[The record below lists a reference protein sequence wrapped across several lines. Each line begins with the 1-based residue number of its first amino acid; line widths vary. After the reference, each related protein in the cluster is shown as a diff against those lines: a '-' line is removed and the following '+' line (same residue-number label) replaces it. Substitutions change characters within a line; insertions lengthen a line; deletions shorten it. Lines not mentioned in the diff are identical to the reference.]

1 MAKAKSPKKPIH
13 STVKAASEL
22 IPIFDGHNDA
32 LLRWGLPGRSDGTSF
47 FERGDTGH
55 IDLPRAIEG
64 GFAGGFFAIFIP
76 SPSGRGYKKPPRFTD
91 FVTEEGYAA
100 PLPAPLKVDY
110 ALNTAL
116 TVSAELFRIERQSG
130 GKFKVVRTAD
140 ELESCL
146 KNGVIAAIYH
156 FEGAEMI
163 DADLNNLELFYQ
175 AGLRSIGPVW
185 SRPNIFA
192 EGVPFQFPKS
202 PDTGPGLTDAG
213 KALVKACNQLGIMI
227 DLSHMN
233 EKGFWEIAALSD
245 APLVA
250 THSNVHVLCRSTRN
264 LTDKQLDAIKESDGM
279 VGLNFAV
286 SFLREDSHNEPAT
299 PLETM
304 VRHIDYLVKRIE
316 IDRVG
321 FGSDFDGA
329 TIPTAIKDVAGLPRL
344 IEALRRAGYDDESLR
359 KIAHEN
365 WVRVL
370 KKTWKM

>member
-1 MAKAKSPKKPIH
+1 MAKATSPKKSAK
-13 STVKAASEL
+13 STAQDSSER
-22 IPIFDGHNDA
+22 ITIFDGHNDA
-32 LLRWGLPGRSDGTSF
+32 LLRWALPGRSDGTSF
-47 FERGDTGH
+47 FKQSDKGH

-64 GFAGGFFAIFIP
+64 GFGGGFFAIFIP
-76 SPSGRGYKKPPRFTD
+76 SPSGRGHKKSPSFTQ
-91 FVTEEGYAA
+91 FITENGYAA
-100 PLPAPLKVDY
+100 PLPAPLKYDY

-116 TVSAELFRIERQSG
+116 TVSAGLFRIERESEG
-130 GKFKVVRTAD
+130 RLKVVKTTD
-140 ELESCL
+140 ELETCL
-146 KNGVIAAIYH
+146 KTGVIAAIYH

-163 DADLNNLELFYQ
+163 DADLNNLEMFYQ

-192 EGVPFQFPKS
+192 EGVPFQYPKS

-213 KALVKACNQLGIMI
+213 KALVKACNQLGVMI

-233 EKGFWEIAALSD
+233 EKGFWDIAAISD

-250 THSNVHVLCRSTRN
+250 THSNVHKLCKSTRN

-286 SFLREDSHNEPAT
+286 SFLREDSHNDAKT

-304 VRHIDYLVKRIE
+304 VRHIDYLVKRIGIE
-316 IDRVG
+316 RVG

-329 TIPTAIKDVAGLPRL
+329 TISAEIKDVAGLPKL
-344 IEALRRAGYDDESLR
+344 IEALRAAGYDDESLK

-365 WVRVL
+365 WLRVL
-370 KKTWKM
+370 RKTWKA